1 MRSRLQSWLA
11 GTNQLNFALWS
22 IAGAFITYFSMYA
35 FRKPFSAGTFDDYS
49 VWGIDYKVIAL
60 ITQVGGYALSKFVGI
75 KVISEM
81 KSANRVRMIL
91 GLIGVAWLALLLFA
105 VTPAPYNLVFL
116 FFNGLP
122 LGMIWGVVFSFLEGR
137 RFTELLGAGL
147 CASFIVS
154 SGAVKSVGRA
164 LVYYLGV
171 SEFWMPFLTG
181 MLFVVPL
188 LAGAFMLS
196 IIPGQTAY
204 DEEHRNPREP
214 MNPGDRRH
222 FFMTFMTGIILT
234 VLIYVLLTIFRDI
247 RDNFTVEIWRSLGFG
262 DTPHILATAELPV
275 AVGVLVFIGA
285 MSYVRHNRTAFYLN
299 FHIIIA
305 TGILLAGTTFMFERG
320 MLAPV
325 PWMILN
331 GFAMYLAY
339 IAYHTFL
346 FERWIALFRHKSNIG
361 FLMYIADAFG
371 YVGSISVMLI
381 KNFGHVDLSWLT
393 VLINLAYVSGI
404 CTVVLGI
411 VCIFYF
417 KRREKA
423 LPVND

>member
-1 MRSRLQSWLA
+1 MRNRLQSWLA
-11 GTNQLNFALWS
+11 GTNQLNFALWAIS
-22 IAGAFITYFSMYA
+22 GAFITYFSMYA
-35 FRKPFSAGTFDDYS
+35 FRKPFSAGTFEAYS

-60 ITQVGGYALSKFVGI
+60 ITQVCGYALSKFVGI
-75 KVISEM
+75 KIISEM
-81 KSANRVRMIL
+81 KSANRVKMIL
-91 GLIGVAWLALLLFA
+91 GLIGVAWLALLLFG
-105 VTPAPYNLVFL
+105 VTPAPYNLLFL
-116 FFNGLP
+116 FLNGMP

-137 RFTELLGAGL
+137 RYTELLGAGL
-147 CASFIVS
+147 CASFIVA
-154 SGAVKSVGRA
+154 SGAVKSVGRS
-164 LVYYLGV
+164 LVLYFDV

-181 MLFVVPL
+181 LIFVIPL
-188 LAGAFMLS
+188 LVGAFMLS
-196 IIPGQTAY
+196 VIPGQTAY
-204 DEEHRNPREP
+204 DEEHRNRREP
-214 MNPGDRRH
+214 MSGGDRRH
-222 FFMTFMTGIILT
+222 FFHTFMTGIILT
-234 VLIYVLLTIFRDI
+234 VLIYVLLTVFRDI
-247 RDNFTVEIWRSLGFG
+247 RDNFTVEIWQSLGFG
-262 DTPHILATAELPV
+262 DTPHILATAEIPV
-275 AVGVLVFIGA
+275 AVGVLIFISL

-299 FHIIIA
+299 FHIIIG
-305 TGILLAGTTFMFERG
+305 TGILLAGTTLLFERG
-320 MLAPV
+320 VLAPV

-371 YVGSISVMLI
+371 YLGSISIMLV

-393 VLINLAYVSGI
+393 VLINLAYLTGI
-404 CTVVLGI
+404 ATVILGV